1 MRKVLFLIALI
12 ISLSTYSSAQELECA
27 VRVEAPKAQTIEPRI
42 FRTMEAA
49 IYQFMNGRKWTND
62 KFLEQEK
69 IKCSIIINIT
79 ESPQEGDYKATFIV
93 QSQRPVY
100 KSGYNTAVFSHND
113 KECDFEYFEFQQLDF
128 INNGYTNNLTSLL
141 AFYAYIII
149 GYDYA
154 TFSSNGGL
162 PYFLQAK
169 AILDNIPQNERAKFK
184 GWNAFDG
191 IRNRFYLIDGL
202 LNPRFKVFQQVL
214 YTYHYSGLDRMHN
227 DIPTGREAIMSSM
240 KDLEFLNNDN
250 PNNMLLRL
258 FFVAKADELKN
269 IFSGASPSEKGTVV
283 DLLTKLD
290 PLNAEK
296 YRDLLKL

>member
-1 MRKVLFLIALI
+1 MKRVVFLIALLA
-12 ISLSTYSSAQELECA
+12 SLMTSLSAQELECA

-162 PYFLQAK
+162 PHFLQAK

-227 DIPTGREAIMSSM
+227 DIPTGREAITSTL
-240 KDLEFLNNDN
+240 KDLDFLNNDN

-269 IFSGASPSEKGTVV
+269 IYSGASPSERGTVV
-283 DLLTKLD
+283 DMLTKLD

>member
-1 MRKVLFLIALI
+1 MKRIFWLLLTVLSG
-12 ISLSTYSSAQELECA
+12 SLMTAQELDCS
-27 VRVEAPKAQTIEPRI
+27 VRVEAIKAQTIEPRI
-42 FRTMEAA
+42 FQTMQAA
-49 IYQFMNGRKWTND
+49 IFQFMNGRKWTND
-62 KFLEQEK
+62 KFAEQEK

-79 ESPQEGDYKATFIV
+79 ESPREGEYKANFIV
-93 QSQRPVY
+93 QSSRPVY
-100 KSGYNTAVFSHND
+100 KSGYQTAVFSHND
-113 KECDFEYFEFQQLDF
+113 KDCDFDYFEYQNLDF
-128 INNGYTNNLTSLL
+128 INNGYINHLTSLL

-154 TFSSNGGL
+154 TFSPNGGE

-169 AILDNIPQNERAKFK
+169 AVLDNIPQNIRSKYK

-191 IRNRFYLIDGL
+191 NRNRFYLIDGL
-202 LNPRFKVFQQVL
+202 LNPRYKVFHQTL

-227 DIPTGREAIMSSM
+227 DIPTAREAIKNAI
-240 KDLEFLNNDN
+240 KDLEFLNTDN

-269 IFSGASPSEKGTVV
+269 IFAGAPVSEKGPMV
-283 DLLTKLD
+283 DLLSRLD

-296 YRDLLKL
+296 YRELLKL

>member
-1 MRKVLFLIALI
+1 VKRVVFLIALLA
-12 ISLSTYSSAQELECA
+12 SLMTSLSAQELECA

-162 PYFLQAK
+162 PHFLQAK

-227 DIPTGREAIMSSM
+227 DIPTGREAITSTL
-240 KDLEFLNNDN
+240 KDLDFLNNDN

-269 IFSGASPSEKGTVV
+269 IYSGASPSERGTVV
-283 DLLTKLD
+283 DMLTKLD